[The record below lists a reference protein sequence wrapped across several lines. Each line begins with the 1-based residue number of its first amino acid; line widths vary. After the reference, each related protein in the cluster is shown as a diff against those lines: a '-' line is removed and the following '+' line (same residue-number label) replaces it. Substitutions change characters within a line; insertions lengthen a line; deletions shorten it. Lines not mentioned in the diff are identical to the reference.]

1 MFSGKTENNFINK
14 IFKRTLQSIYETE
27 DATFEN
33 LVERDES
40 QSIHKNENTHIANWN
55 CQTNTSYSPTNYDK
69 QKERREVFCK
79 KKVFLEISQN
89 LQENTCA
96 RVSILK

>member
-33 LVERDES
+33 LVERGES
-40 QSIHKNENTHIANWN
+40 QSIHKTH
-55 CQTNTSYSPTNYDK
+55 Y
-69 QKERREVFCK
+69 
-79 KKVFLEISQN
+79 
-89 LQENTCA
+89 
-96 RVSILK
+96 

>member
-1 MFSGKTENNFINK
+1 MVNSDIFRHLNIIFRLYILSTFKYCPLTWMFSGKTENNFINK

-40 QSIHKNENTHIANWN
+40 QSINKNENTHI
-55 CQTNTSYSPTNYDK
+55 TN
-69 QKERREVFCK
+69 
-79 KKVFLEISQN
+79 
-89 LQENTCA
+89 
-96 RVSILK
+96 